1 MSFNIDNILE
11 DLYSL
16 QRLGIKVG
24 LEHTIQLLEE
34 IGNPHKK
41 LRLVHIAGTNG
52 KGSTCSILS
61 RILIDHGFKVG
72 LYTSPHLKKFNERIQ
87 INGCQISD
95 DYIASFFNDN
105 RAKINKIE
113 ATFFETT
120 TAMAFNYFND
130 QVVDYAIIETG
141 LGGRLDST
149 NVIIP
154 KICGITS
161 ISLDHME
168 ILGDTIEKIAA
179 EKAGII
185 KEGIPIVTFEQKP
198 TVIEILMKEANKK
211 KSNLNIIADDEINII
226 KSDIKETLFNYSG
239 LKIKLPLI
247 GGHQVKNCVVAIKIA
262 RMLLS
267 STFNGSKVENSV
279 ANIKWPGRL
288 ELIKNKNMYYDVA
301 HNYEGIREMVKA
313 VSIKEHDKK
322 FVGLFAIKSDKNID
336 EIWDL
341 IKNNFEIIILCHDV
355 SGYLLKSTVLE
366 KTLNSHN
373 INCKSVPSVKKGIE
387 ILEGYGDN
395 YIKLI
400 FGSHYIAE
408 EVYGAVGKH
417 FDTTNN

>member
-1 MSFNIDNILE
+1 MSFNIDKILE

-141 LGGRLDST
+141 L
-149 NVIIP
+149 
-154 KICGITS
+154 
-161 ISLDHME
+161 
-168 ILGDTIEKIAA
+168 
-179 EKAGII
+179 
-185 KEGIPIVTFEQKP
+185 
-198 TVIEILMKEANKK
+198 
-211 KSNLNIIADDEINII
+211 
-226 KSDIKETLFNYSG
+226 
-239 LKIKLPLI
+239 
-247 GGHQVKNCVVAIKIA
+247 VV
-262 RMLLS
+262 
-267 STFNGSKVENSV
+267 
-279 ANIKWPGRL
+279 
-288 ELIKNKNMYYDVA
+288 D
-301 HNYEGIREMVKA
+301 
-313 VSIKEHDKK
+313 
-322 FVGLFAIKSDKNID
+322 
-336 EIWDL
+336 
-341 IKNNFEIIILCHDV
+341 
-355 SGYLLKSTVLE
+355 
-366 KTLNSHN
+366 
-373 INCKSVPSVKKGIE
+373 
-387 ILEGYGDN
+387 
-395 YIKLI
+395 
-400 FGSHYIAE
+400 
-408 EVYGAVGKH
+408 
-417 FDTTNN
+417 